1 MQNFG
6 KNNHN
11 PDIYWIRVQISAPS
25 ENEDVLLKKESTV
38 FQTYHDPVKL
48 TSTKKLNYKFFSLVF
63 YFYFRR

>member
-25 ENEDVLLKKESTV
+25 ENEDVLLKKERTV
-38 FQTYHDPVKL
+38 FLPYYDTVKL
-48 TSTKKLNYKFFSLVF
+48 ISTKKLNSKLILSFFTSIS
-63 YFYFRR
+63 

>member
-25 ENEDVLLKKESTV
+25 ENEDVLLKKEATV
-38 FQTYHDPVKL
+38 FLPYYDTVKL
-48 TSTKKLNYKFFSLVF
+48 TSTKKLNSKLFLSFFTSIS
-63 YFYFRR
+63 